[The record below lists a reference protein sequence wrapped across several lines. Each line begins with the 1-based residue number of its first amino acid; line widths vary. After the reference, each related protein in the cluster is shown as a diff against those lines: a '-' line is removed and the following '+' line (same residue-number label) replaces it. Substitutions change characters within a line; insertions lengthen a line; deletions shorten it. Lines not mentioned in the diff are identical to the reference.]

1 MFVFSCSVLSN
12 SSWPHGLWP
21 ARLLCPREFS
31 GKNTGVDCHFLLL
44 GIFPKQGLNPPLLC
58 LMHWQVGSLPLSLLG
73 SPWWIY
79 IPEPTNELSRDKTI
93 KSAPGIMI
101 CTWKSIIETWTLN
114 LSEPRS
120 NNASLSWCVFF
131 RCMEKTPWNQGLSH
145 IRICLYQNFSW
156 ALTDS
161 GAPARLV
168 SGVPVC
174 LHHHSHGK
182 PPHHVHSDLW
192 FQAPH
197 THVFSAVK
205 LGTHRPLFL
214 LSPCPKDSGG
224 LPHWEEDISYQGYE
238 AQVFFHFLRGVMTFF
253 LSMKVSDHCIA
264 IFIPLYYVIIMS
276 IQLCVEL
283 VAAAWMIS
291 FVHSISQPALMLTLP
306 FCGPMS

>member
-1 MFVFSCSVLSN
+1 MFVFSCSVMSN

-21 ARLLCPREFS
+21 ARLLCPWEFS

-156 ALTDS
+156 GS
-161 GAPARLV
+161 HRLR
-168 SGVPVC
+168 S
-174 LHHHSHGK
+174 S
-182 PPHHVHSDLW
+182 S
-192 FQAPH
+192 
-197 THVFSAVK
+197 
-205 LGTHRPLFL
+205 
-214 LSPCPKDSGG
+214 SPCFWCTCLSAPPLS
-224 LPHWEEDISYQGYE
+224 WETSSSCSQWPLIPGST
-238 AQVFFHFLRGVMTFF
+238 HP
-253 LSMKVSDHCIA
+253 CI
-264 IFIPLYYVIIMS
+264 F
-276 IQLCVEL
+276 CRETG
-283 VAAAWMIS
+283 
-291 FVHSISQPALMLTLP
+291 HS
-306 FCGPMS
+306 